1 MLNRIVQSA
10 LRFRGVVIALACV
23 LIGYGI
29 FVAAHAKLDVFPEFV
44 QPQVT
49 VQSEA
54 PGLAPEQVEALVT
67 RPIESELS
75 GVGNLE
81 SIRSE
86 SIQGLSVVT
95 AVFKEGTDIY
105 VARQMLAERLATLAG
120 ELPLGVKPPKMSPL
134 TSSTMD
140 LLKFGLVSDQLS
152 PMALRTFADWTVR
165 PRLLSVPGVAKVT
178 VFGGEVRQ
186 LQVQVKPERLIAFEL
201 SIQDVFN
208 AAREA
213 TGVRGAG
220 FIETAAHIAQHEGRS
235 VRLKDVANIVDAPEP
250 KFGDALIMGKPGILM
265 TMSGQYGANTMEVTE
280 AVERALDEMKA
291 SFGAEGIQYVPGLHR
306 PATFIENAIRNMKS
320 SLLLGA
326 LLVAIVLFLFLLDLR
341 TALISFTAIPL
352 SLLTAIIVLDRFGA
366 TLNTMTLGGLA
377 VAIGVVVD
385 DAIIDVENIL
395 RRLRAHGAKRTTT
408 GGAGAGVPL
417 TPALS
422 PGEREKLTAPSGQE
436 TAAAPTDAGRLSP
449 LPKGEGEGEGKP
461 GMPTPSGPGPTEDFR
476 AVFHVVLG
484 ASLEVRSAVVYASFI
499 VALVFLPVLTMSGI
513 QGRFFAPLGI
523 AFILAIL
530 ASLLVALTVTPALC
544 LAIFSR
550 SRPHEEPAYLARLKT
565 IHRRTLEKVGQKPRT
580 IIGLSLALFLT
591 ALATLQFF
599 GGEFLPEFREG
610 HFVLQ
615 ISTTPGTSLGE
626 MRRLGEHIGQEL
638 LKNPHIKTV
647 EQQIG
652 RAEMGEDTWGP
663 HRSEFHV
670 ELNPLPAKEEARVQ
684 DEIRATLASFP
695 GIQSEV
701 LTFLGDRIG
710 ETIAG
715 ETAQVVINVFG
726 DDLDVLD
733 QKAQEIAQELSAV
746 PGAADV
752 QVKAPP
758 GSPRMAVRLR
768 PERLTQFGFRP
779 VEVLEAIQT
788 AYQGAIVAQ
797 TYEGNKVFDVAMVL
811 APSERQEPENAGG
824 LLVRNA
830 QGLRLPLRELADV
843 YLSAGRYAILHD
855 GARRRQTVTCN
866 PSGRDVAS
874 FVAEAKKRIESKVKF
889 PARVYPVYSGAA
901 EEQTQARRELLLHS
915 LIAGAGIV
923 LLLAIVF
930 RNGRNLLLVLA
941 NLPFALVGGVLAI
954 FLAGYFGGEGRGS
967 LSLGTLVGFVT
978 LFGITMRNSIMMISH
993 FEHLVREE
1001 GMTWGLDA
1009 ASRGATERLAPILMT
1024 ALVTGLGLLPLALG
1038 SGSAGREIEGPM
1050 AIVILGGLITSTL
1063 LNLLVLP
1070 TLALRYGR
1078 FEKHQPVG

>member
-1 MLNRIVQSA
+1 MLNRIVQAS

-23 LIGYGI
+23 LIGYGV
-29 FVAAHAKLDVFPEFV
+29 FVAASAKLDVFPEFV

-75 GVGNLE
+75 GVSYLE
-81 SIRSE
+81 SMRSE

-95 AVFKEGTDIY
+95 VVFREGTDIY
-105 VARQMLAERLATLAG
+105 LARQMLAERLAAVTV
-120 ELPLGVKPPKMSPL
+120 ELPLGVKAPKMSPL

-140 LLKFGLVSDQLS
+140 LLKFGLVSDRLS

-165 PRLLSVPGVAKVT
+165 PRLLAVAGVAKVT

-186 LQVQVKPERLIAFEL
+186 LQIQVTPERLIAHGL
-201 SIQDVFN
+201 AIQEVLN

-220 FIETAAHIAQHEGRS
+220 FIETAAQRIVIQTEGQSLTAPMLGEVIIAQHEAHS
-235 VRLKDVANIVDAPEP
+235 VRLKDVAAIVEAAEP

-280 AVERALDEMKA
+280 AVERALEEMKPA
-291 SFGAEGIQYVPGLHR
+291 FEAEGVHYVPGLHR
-306 PATFIENAIRNMKS
+306 PATFIENAIRNMKL

-326 LLVAIVLFLFLLDLR
+326 ALVAIVLFVFLLDLR
-341 TALISFTAIPL
+341 TALISFAAIPL
-352 SLLTAIIVLDRFGA
+352 SLLTAILVLDRFGA

-377 VAIGVVVD
+377 VALGVVVD

-395 RRLRAHGAKRTTT
+395 RRVRGYPARKGSALATRPKEGSEAA
-408 GGAGAGVPL
+408 VPL
-417 TPALS
+417 EPF
-422 PGEREKLTAPSGQE
+422 PSDTG
-436 TAAAPTDAGRLSP
+436 L
-449 LPKGEGEGEGKP
+449 
-461 GMPTPSGPGPTEDFR
+461 GPGSSTPWLFQ
-476 AVFHVVLG
+476 VVLG

-544 LAIFSR
+544 LAMFSR
-550 SRPHEEPAYLARLKT
+550 ARPHKEPAYLGRLKAM
-565 IHRRTLEKVGQKPRT
+565 HGRALERVGQKPRT
-580 IIGLSLALFLT
+580 LIGLSLALFLG
-591 ALATLQFF
+591 ALATLPFF

-615 ISTTPGTSLGE
+615 ISSTPGTSLEE
-626 MRRLGEHIGQEL
+626 MRRLGGYLAQEL

-663 HRSEFHV
+663 NRSEFHV
-670 ELNPLPAKEEARVQ
+670 ELNPLPAKEEAGVQ

-695 GIQSEV
+695 GLQSEV

-715 ETAQVVINVFG
+715 ETAQVVVNVFG

-733 QKAQEIAQELSAV
+733 QKAQEIAQVLSAV

-758 GSPRMAVRLR
+758 GSPRLMVQLR
-768 PERLTQFGFRP
+768 HDRLTQFGFRP

-788 AYQGAIVAQ
+788 AYQGALLAQ
-797 TYEGNKVFDVAMVL
+797 IYEGNKVFDVAMVL
-811 APSERQEPENAGG
+811 DPSERQEPEGVAG
-824 LLVRNA
+824 LLVSNA
-830 QGLRLPLRELADV
+830 QGLRLPLRELAQV

-874 FVAEAKKRIESKVKF
+874 FVADAKKQIEAKVKF

-901 EEQTQARRELLLHS
+901 EEQAHARGELLLHS
-915 LIAGAGIV
+915 AIAGAGIV
-923 LLLAIVF
+923 LLLAVVF

-954 FLAGYFGGEGRGS
+954 FLAGYFGGEGHGS

-1001 GMTWGLDA
+1001 GMTWGLEA
-1009 ASRGATERLAPILMT
+1009 ALRGAGERLVPILMT
-1024 ALVTGLGLLPLALG
+1024 ALVTGLGLLPLAAG
-1038 SGSAGREIEGPM
+1038 SGAAGREIEGPM
-1050 AIVILGGLITSTL
+1050 AMVILGGLITSTL

-1078 FEKHQPVG
+1078 FENDRVVG